1 MSNPNHIVPIS
12 PEGYEIATTYLQT
25 QSIEETAQELG
36 IDTIQVTQFLEKSE
50 VKNYINEMYIS
61 SGFRSRFKLAEVMD
75 SLIEQKLSE
84 LNEAEIG
91 SSKDIL
97 EILQF
102 AHKMRIDE
110 INAMAKLESVRKESP
125 KQQTNIQINANP
137 YADSNYGKLLDSLLS
152 EDKVSTVVNT

>member
-25 QSIEETAQELG
+25 QSIEETARALG

-75 SLIEQKLSE
+75 SLIEKKLEE

-110 INAMAKLESVRKESP
+110 INAMAKLESSRKESP

-137 YADSNYGKLLDSLLS
+137 YGDSNYGKLLDSLLHV
-152 EDKVSTVVNT
+152 EDKP

>member
-25 QSIEETAQELG
+25 QSIEETASKLG
-36 IDTIQVTQFLEKSE
+36 IDTIQVTQFLEKAE

-75 SLIEQKLSE
+75 SLINKKLEE

-110 INAMAKLESVRKESP
+110 INAMAKLESSRKESP

-137 YADSNYGKLLDSLLS
+137 YGDSNYGKLLDSLLHV
-152 EDKVSTVVNT
+152 EDKP